1 MKVRVLEHDV
11 VVEAIEHRTLQ
22 AMESLEDD
30 TNGDGECLEGRYPQ
44 RGSMNGLGKQ
54 IAIDRRKQLRR

>member
-1 MKVRVLEHDV
+1 MKHRVLQHDV

-22 AMESLEDD
+22 AMDSLGDD
-30 TNGDGECLEGRYPQ
+30 TNGDGERLEGRYPQ

-54 IAIDRRKQLRR
+54 VAI